1 MYSKVFEQDEL
12 GYDSNQ
18 AGGETGVETG
28 DGQETGEI
36 SEMTVGRTTATAES
50 ASVKAASKRAAWCQR
65 RQKNSVGNEL
75 GSFLTEWI
83 RHERGGGSR

>member
-1 MYSKVFEQDEL
+1 MYSKVCEQDEL

-28 DGQETGEI
+28 DGQEAGEI

-50 ASVKAASKRAAWCQR
+50 ASVKAASKRAAWCQSEGR
-65 RQKNSVGNEL
+65 KIQWEMSWDLFSQNG
-75 GSFLTEWI
+75 
-83 RHERGGGSR
+83 